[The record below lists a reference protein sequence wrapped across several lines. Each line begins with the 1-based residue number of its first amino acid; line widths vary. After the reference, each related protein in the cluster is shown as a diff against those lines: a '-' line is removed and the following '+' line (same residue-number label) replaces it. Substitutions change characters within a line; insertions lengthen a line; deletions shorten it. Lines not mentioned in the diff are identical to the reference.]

1 MSALPPKADIAERDG
16 HVRFVPKAGS
26 CSAAIL
32 IAVRFRGL
40 CPVGPQHLRFL
51 DFRPSVHHIVVSGHM
66 QSPGYPRHFAQA
78 LLQPARRAEDFGAK
92 RLISISPSSG
102 GGTGSGLSTTAR

>member
-1 MSALPPKADIAERDG
+1 MSALGHKRTWLQVRSMSALPPKADIAERDG

-40 CPVGPQHLRFL
+40 CSVGPQHLRFL
-51 DFRPSVHHIVVSGHM
+51 DFRPSVHHIVVSGHI
-66 QSPGYPRHFAQA
+66 A
-78 LLQPARRAEDFGAK
+78 LA
-92 RLISISPSSG
+92 RLIQGSSPKHCFSPLAG
-102 GGTGSGLSTTAR
+102 PRTLARNV